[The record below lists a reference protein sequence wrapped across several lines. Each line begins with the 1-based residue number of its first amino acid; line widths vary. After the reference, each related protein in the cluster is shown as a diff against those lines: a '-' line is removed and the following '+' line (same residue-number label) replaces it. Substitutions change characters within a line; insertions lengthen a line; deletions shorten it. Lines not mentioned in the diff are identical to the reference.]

1 MKVCFSYYTG
11 GFPSERVC
19 VCVWRG
25 GACRVV
31 LSCGLTSFLK
41 TKNYKFRRD
50 LSEVHMYVRRILRG
64 GKRWGNLLE

>member
-19 VCVWRG
+19 VWRG
-25 GACRVV
+25 VGWGGGLVE
-31 LSCGLTSFLK
+31 SCFQLLK
-41 TKNYKFRRD
+41 NKKNYKFRRD

>member
-19 VCVWRG
+19 VCVEG
-25 GACRVV
+25 GGVGG
-31 LSCGLTSFLK
+31 LSSRAFSFLK